1 MPCKRVMGL
10 NWCPHCW
17 GCELAFW
24 LVRCYCWSWTTCL
37 HSPLSQSCP
46 YTTHP
51 SSSELLS
58 RPFRGCICA
67 TLQLCWLPRLSCQE
81 NCQSRAQP
89 RDCSLLE
96 ASSVP
101 CPQQL
106 YTKTA
111 PGTLRKILLTNSQI
125 LCLILSLFSSPTF
138 YPSESSSYLFWSHPS
153 GDTLDAAVWSAGRT
167 GQQYPNV
174 FDSAVSSLKTL
185 KTH

>member
-1 MPCKRVMGL
+1 MPSLLRLWARILTCTVLLLKL
-10 NWCPHCW
+10 NHVLTFPT
-17 GCELAFW
+17 E
-24 LVRCYCWSWTTCL
+24 
-37 HSPLSQSCP
+37 
-46 YTTHP
+46 
-51 SSSELLS
+51 SELSLHNTS
-58 RPFRGCICA
+58 KFLRA
-67 TLQLCWLPRLSCQE
+67 AQQALQRLHLCYFTAVLVTQALLPRKLPKPCTAE
-81 NCQSRAQP
+81 

-125 LCLILSLFSSPTF
+125 LYLILSLFSSPTF

-167 GQQYPNV
+167 GQQYLNV
-174 FDSAVSSLKTL
+174 FDSAVFSLKTL

>member
-67 TLQLCWLPRLSCQE
+67 TLQLCWLLRLSCQE

-89 RDCSLLE
+89 RLLSPGSILS
-96 ASSVP
+96 AMPTAAVHQN
-101 CPQQL
+101 CPWDLKEDSPHQQ
-106 YTKTA
+106 
-111 PGTLRKILLTNSQI
+111 PDFVSDIVSFQQSH
-125 LCLILSLFSSPTF
+125 ILSLREQLLPILATPFRRHTWCSCVVCW
-138 YPSESSSYLFWSHPS
+138 E
-153 GDTLDAAVWSAGRT
+153 DRT
-167 GQQYPNV
+167 AISKCLWLCSFQ
-174 FDSAVSSLKTL
+174 LKNT
-185 KTH
+185 